1 MLVRRRHPRS
11 RFPLPGGSDAPFT
24 AEPVLFGMTDEP
36 GLSDQYRMASP
47 WPLFV
52 ALGITLS
59 EVGIIIGI
67 FAVAVGG
74 LLLLAGSVA
83 GILKESGYVE
93 RLWGSL
99 LAFGVVL
106 VAAGGALVASQI
118 GLEVGAAL
126 DIIATPGAYGQ
137 VV

>member
-52 ALGITLS
+52 ALGLTLS

-74 LLLLAGSVA
+74 LLLLGGSVA

-93 RLWGSL
+93 ALWGSL
-99 LAFGVVL
+99 FGFGALLL
-106 VAAGGALVASQI
+106 VAGGALFVSQD
-118 GLEVGAAL
+118 GVDAG
-126 DIIATPGAYGQ
+126 
-137 VV
+137 V